1 MNTARLE
8 RISLLTGAAGLIA
21 CLAGALFSPASFYPA
36 WLHAFLFWLGI
47 GLGAHAIT
55 MLHNLTGGAWGL
67 AVHRV
72 LDAATRTLPLM
83 ALFFLPLL
91 PPGLGYLYPWADH
104 VQVAT
109 DPILQHRAAWLNLP
123 FWVTRAA
130 VCFALWIG
138 LSSLIYRWRGSL
150 ERAPDARIDRRMRVT
165 SAAGLVLYA
174 LTVTVAMVDW
184 VMALDALWYSTIFG
198 AIFMVAQ
205 ALSAMAFAVVV
216 TLLLIRRA
224 AIPATSP
231 TVMNDLGNLL
241 FAFVMVWM
249 YLSISQF
256 LIIWSG
262 NLPEEIRWFEDRMA
276 GGWQVLAVAILLFEF
291 ALPFLL
297 LLQRR
302 AKRSATMLL
311 SIAVCIGV
319 MRLVDLLWVVQ
330 PAFSPKRFSAHP
342 LHLAAIAGIGGI
354 WLYLFLTA
362 LGRRPLTPRVPVD
375 DLPAGSAPA
384 PTIVKAPS

>member
-1 MNTARLE
+1 MSTARLE
-8 RISLLTGAAGLIA
+8 RISLMTGVAGLIA
-21 CLAGALFSPASFYPA
+21 CLAGALFAPESFYPA
-36 WLHAFLFWLGI
+36 WLYAFLFWLGI

-91 PPGLGYLYPWADH
+91 PGLGHLYPWADH
-104 VQVAT
+104 VRVAS
-109 DPILQHRAAWLNLP
+109 DPVLQHRGAWLNLP
-123 FWVTRAA
+123 FWIARAA
-130 VCFALWIG
+130 VCFLVWIG
-138 LSSLIYRWRGSL
+138 LSAAIYRWRGSL
-150 ERAPDARIDRRMRVT
+150 ERAADARLDRRMRVT
-165 SAAGLVLYA
+165 SAVGLVLYA

-216 TLLLIRRA
+216 MLLLIRRA
-224 AIPATSP
+224 GIPATSP

-262 NLPEEIRWFEDRMA
+262 NLPEEILWFEDRMA
-276 GGWQVLAVAILLFEF
+276 GGWQLLAVAILLFEF
-291 ALPFLL
+291 TLPFLL

-311 SIAVCIGV
+311 AIAACIGA

-354 WLYLFLTA
+354 WVYLFLTA
-362 LGRRPLTPRVPVD
+362 LGRRPLTARVPSD
-375 DLPAGSAPA
+375 RPANPPPA
-384 PTIVKAPS
+384 ASIVKAPS